1 MADQAPSQIVTWL
14 TWVIAV
20 ATAVNAIAVVVLVWI
35 TRKYVIS
42 AKRQADA
49 AESQAKAAGAQAGA
63 AQAQAN
69 AASATLGALRQQIY
83 DENVMARM
91 VVESSIKS
99 ALSNIEFWLKPG
111 PRNSLESSIRSQ
123 SLPPAVILTP
133 PNHSQTLERAR
144 RLSRQLAA
152 DLSLS
157 FDELNTATQKIEAM
171 RAAHPDWLKPDDI
184 TKGTRDVLEIL
195 QHAKETLQRCQTDL
209 YNYKIGEP
217 DRAVL

>member
-1 MADQAPSQIVTWL
+1 MADQTPSQIVTWL

-35 TRKYVIS
+35 TRKYVVS

-49 AESQAKAAGAQAGA
+49 AESQATAATAQASA
-63 AQAQAN
+63 AQAQAS
-69 AASATLGALRQQIY
+69 AASATLNALRRQMY
-83 DENVMARM
+83 DQDVMASM

-99 ALSNIEFWLKPG
+99 TLSNIEFWLKPG
-111 PRNSLESSIRSQ
+111 PRTSLESSIRSQ
-123 SLPPAVILTP
+123 SLPGAVILTP
-133 PNHSQTLERAR
+133 ANHGQTLECAR

-152 DLSLS
+152 DLSRV

-171 RAAHPDWLKPDDI
+171 RAVNPDWLKPDDI
-184 TKGTRDVLEIL
+184 TKGTREVLEIL

-209 YNYKIGEP
+209 YTYKVEEP
-217 DRAVL
+217 NKVSP